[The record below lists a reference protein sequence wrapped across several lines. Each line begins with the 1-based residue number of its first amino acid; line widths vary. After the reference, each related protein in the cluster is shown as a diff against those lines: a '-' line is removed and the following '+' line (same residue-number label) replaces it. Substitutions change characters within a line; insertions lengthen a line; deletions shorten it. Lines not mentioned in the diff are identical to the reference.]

1 MLLRCKMTLG
11 RSTQGNRV
19 WNIKCIVNLRKVHSL
34 ISSNFHEIKLS
45 IFFLFLLF
53 DFSLSPF
60 LFFLFFICKS
70 TLANYVNVASQRE
83 TRPICG
89 NPHFSCEW
97 LTDPS
102 PVVELLTGTA
112 FYRSKICSRNTNCIL
127 SLSFYEY
134 FWYFELL
141 VIRKII
147 CTITLNFRGTIGINF
162 MRFYIL
168 LNSISFP
175 ICVEFLW
182 FEREM
187 VSQDVKDVQ
196 ILLLFFV
203 KRILQRFE

>member
-19 WNIKCIVNLRKVHSL
+19 WNIKCTVNLRKVHSL

-45 IFFLFLLF
+45 IFFSSFSSIPLFLL
-53 DFSLSPF
+53 SY
-60 LFFLFFICKS
+60 FFFFFFICKS

-89 NPHFSCEW
+89 NPHFSCER
-97 LTDPS
+97 LTNPS

-112 FYRSKICSRNTNCIL
+112 FHRSKICSRNTDCIL
-127 SLSFYEY
+127 SLSSHEY
-134 FWYFELL
+134 FWYFELTN
-141 VIRKII
+141 VIVYII
-147 CTITLNFRGTIGINF
+147 STNLRETIGINF
-162 MRFYIL
+162 MRLYIL
-168 LNSISFP
+168 LNSMSFP

-187 VSQDVKDVQ
+187 VSQDVKDSPNS
-196 ILLLFFV
+196 ITFLC
-203 KRILQRFE
+203 

>member
-11 RSTQGNRV
+11 RSTQGNSV
-19 WNIKCIVNLRKVHSL
+19 WNIKCTVNLRKVHSL

-53 DFSLSPF
+53 DSSLSPF

-89 NPHFSCEW
+89 NPHFSCER
-97 LTDPS
+97 LTNPS

-112 FYRSKICSRNTNCIL
+112 FHRSKICSRNADCIL
-127 SLSFYEY
+127 SLLSRV
-134 FWYFELL
+134 LL
-141 VIRKII
+141 IHQTFGYSKNYIHDYQRNRNS
-147 CTITLNFRGTIGINF
+147 TNFRETIGINF
-162 MRFYIL
+162 MLFYIL
-168 LNSISFP
+168 LNSMSVP

-187 VSQDVKDVQ
+187 VSQDVKDTPNS
-196 ILLLFFV
+196 ITFLC
-203 KRILQRFE
+203 